1 MGKVDRL
8 RATLGSLNAL
18 PNLNRRLLEVEQTLA
33 EVRVRVDVLAQ
44 QVESLHAR
52 MEQADPQT
60 ALDVATGVRESVR
73 ELAVELTEQ
82 ANRNSEVLAELSAG
96 PIARR

>member
-18 PNLNRRLLEVEQTLA
+18 PNLNRRLLEVEQTLS
-33 EVRVRVDVLAQ
+33 ETTVRVDALSQ

-52 MEQADPQT
+52 MEQADPQAT
-60 ALDVATGVRESVR
+60 LDIATGVRDSVR
-73 ELAVELTEQ
+73 ELSVELTEQ
-82 ANRNSEVLAELSAG
+82 ANRTSDVLAQVTAAE
-96 PIARR
+96 R